1 MRIRPINL
9 PAPPL
14 PPDHAQPVDLP
25 DSLSLANSICP
36 FPHLFSRTT
45 LKNENFSPIP
55 DFSYYLPK
63 IPITADIRS
72 NIFGRIF

>member
-1 MRIRPINL
+1 VPVNL

-36 FPHLFSRTT
+36 SAPFQQDDAEKLLANTG
-45 LKNENFSPIP
+45 
-55 DFSYYLPK
+55 FSYYLPK
-63 IPITADIRS
+63 IPITADIVY
-72 NIFGRIF
+72 I